1 MEHFIGCDAHKKFS
15 VFVSINEK
23 GEYGR
28 PIRVGHDLEMFR
40 EFLKGTAGWIENRF
54 GNQRLLL
61 LDGG

>member
-15 VFVSINEK
+15 VFASINEK

-28 PIRVGHDLEMFR
+28 TIKVRHDLEMFR
-40 EFLKGTAGWIENRF
+40 EFLKELTAGSNRF